1 MRCRPGTFTVC
12 GGPGSAA
19 HHERSLN
26 HISALSSVL
35 ALVLHRIRDTD
46 LSLWGRATRAGVA
59 LIAALTCA
67 TLAQADPIED
77 FYRGK
82 QIKMYI
88 RAAPGGNYDVYS
100 RVLGRHLTRFIPGNP
115 LLVPINMPGGGGLVA
130 LNFVANAAPRDGTVV
145 SMITQSFPVDQALG
159 LDSNLKV
166 DMRSLNFI
174 GNMSNTNEFLYTA
187 KSSLTRTLE
196 DARRRETVIAAT
208 GIGSIVTQIS
218 AVYNNVLG
226 TRFKVIYGYPSG
238 PEMTLAMERGEV
250 EGRSTSNPQVL
261 GPTTAQVLSRYN
273 FIIQTGPRKIPAFE
287 SVPLLRE
294 LARDEDEQRIFD
306 FISNAA
312 AMARP
317 LVTNAG
323 VPMERVA
330 ALRRAFDATLA
341 DPAFLEDAARQ
352 NLEIGAKG
360 GEELQRIV
368 TNLIE
373 TPPAVL
379 EQVRRAM
386 QIKGA
391 EAIRRA
397 GPTRE

>member
-1 MRCRPGTFTVC
+1 MGGGNREARTFVTLAMRPWSGLT
-12 GGPGSAA
+12 
-19 HHERSLN
+19 RS
-26 HISALSSVL
+26 
-35 ALVLHRIRDTD
+35 
-46 LSLWGRATRAGVA
+46 SL
-59 LIAALTCA
+59 LIAALACA
-67 TLAQADPIED
+67 TPAQADPIED

-100 RVLGRHLTRFIPGNP
+100 RVLGRHLTRFIPSNP
-115 LLVPINMPGGGGLVA
+115 LVVPINMPGGGGLVA
-130 LNFVANAAPRDGTVV
+130 LNFVANAAPRDGTVMT
-145 SMITQSFPVDQALG
+145 MITQSFPLEQALG

-166 DMRSLNFI
+166 DMRSLHFI

-261 GPTTAQVLSRYN
+261 GPSITEVLSRYN

-294 LARDEDEQRIFD
+294 LAKNEDEQRIFD
-306 FISNAA
+306 FVSNAA

-317 LVTNAG
+317 LVTTTG
-323 VPMERVA
+323 VPSDRVA

-352 NLEIGAKG
+352 NLEIGAKS
-360 GEELQRIV
+360 GEELQRMV
-368 TNLIE
+368 TGLIE

-379 EQVRRAM
+379 EQVRRAI

-391 EAIRRA
+391 EAIRGA